1 MNTTMNMAPYLGKIG
16 KVAYGAEMRRVSSG
30 ELLWSS
36 GKRLSEISW
45 KVVTPDMDRLGM

>member
-30 ELLWSS
+30 ELL
-36 GKRLSEISW
+36 
-45 KVVTPDMDRLGM
+45 